1 MTYPSCHKRNQLD
14 SALLPML
21 MKIGFQTFCSQDGS
35 PYYAQYRF
43 QAIPFA
49 VTDKMILRIHRDANL
64 NKQLVALRR
73 AGGQAAIAADH
84 AEAIIDRLIAQGM
97 SGLGRSGRLTR
108 YGDARIKN
116 CIKYDL
122 VHGYRLVGVK
132 KEDELIF
139 LYVGSHD
146 DCDLWVRHNTG
157 IEPMMNKRRSQVL
170 PVQGPAPE
178 VSSAPQVPELEPD
191 YDEELLKEIDDK
203 DLRKIFRG
211 LCGQ

>member
-35 PYYAQYRF
+35 PYYARYQF
-43 QAIPFA
+43 QAILLA
-49 VTDKMILRIHRDANL
+49 VTEKMILRIYRDANL
-64 NKQLVALRR
+64 NKRLAALRR

-84 AEAIIDRLIAQGM
+84 AEAIIDRLITRGIR
-97 SGLGRSGRLTR
+97 GLGQTGRFTR

-122 VHGYRLVGVK
+122 VQGYRLVGVK

-146 DCDLWVRHNTG
+146 DCDLWIRHNIG
-157 IEPMMNKRRSQVL
+157 IEPMMDKRRSQVL
-170 PVQGPAPE
+170 PVQGPVPE
-178 VSSAPQVPELEPD
+178 VSSAPRIPEPEPD
-191 YDEELLKEIDDK
+191 YDEELLKGIDDK